1 MCEYCGCQQLDV
13 IGQLTR
19 EHERLRNVGR
29 SLSDAVNRRDLDAA
43 QPIARQML
51 ELLEP
56 HTRLEEQG
64 LFPELAGD
72 FGEQLA
78 DLEHEHVL
86 IEGALG
92 ALAGDVPPSNWTVR
106 THEALALLFDHILKE
121 QDGVFPAAL
130 ATVTTD
136 GWERVGR
143 IRDAV
148 APAATTG

>member
-29 SLSDAVNRRDLDAA
+29 TLSDAVNRRDLDAA
-43 QPIARQML
+43 QGLARQML
-51 ELLEP
+51 ELLDP

-64 LFPELAGD
+64 LFPELAAD
-72 FGEQLA
+72 FGEQLS
-78 DLEHEHVL
+78 DLEQEHVL
-86 IEGALG
+86 IEGALR
-92 ALAGDVPPSNWTVR
+92 ALAGDPPPVNWTGR

-130 ATVTTD
+130 AMVTTD

-143 IRDAV
+143 VRDAV
-148 APAATTG
+148 ALAGTA

>member
-13 IGQLTR
+13 IAQLTD

-29 SLSDAVNRRDLDAA
+29 TLSDAVNRRDLAAA

-51 ELLEP
+51 ELLAP

-72 FGEQLA
+72 FGDQLA

-92 ALAGDVPPSNWTVR
+92 ALAADPPPATWTAR
-106 THEALALLFDHILKE
+106 THGALALLFDHILKE

-148 APAATTG
+148 ALAGSA

>member
-29 SLSDAVNRRDLDAA
+29 LLSDAVNRRELDAA
-43 QPIARQML
+43 QGLARQML
-51 ELLEP
+51 ELLDP

-72 FGEQLA
+72 FGDQLA

-86 IEGALG
+86 IDG
-92 ALAGDVPPSNWTVR
+92 ALAELAGDAPPANWTAR
-106 THEALALLFDHILKE
+106 TQEALALLFDHILKE

-136 GWERVGR
+136 GWERVGQ

-148 APAATTG
+148 ALATATP

>member
-1 MCEYCGCQQLDV
+1 MCEYCGCQELDV

-29 SLSDAVNRRDLDAA
+29 LLSDAVNRRDLDTA
-43 QPIARQML
+43 QRFARQML
-51 ELLEP
+51 ELLAP

-72 FGEQLA
+72 FGDQLA

-86 IEGALG
+86 IDG
-92 ALAGDVPPSNWTVR
+92 ALAALAAETPPASWTAR
-106 THEALALLFDHILKE
+106 TQEALALLFDHILKE

-143 IRDAV
+143 VRDAV
-148 APAATTG
+148 ALAQLH